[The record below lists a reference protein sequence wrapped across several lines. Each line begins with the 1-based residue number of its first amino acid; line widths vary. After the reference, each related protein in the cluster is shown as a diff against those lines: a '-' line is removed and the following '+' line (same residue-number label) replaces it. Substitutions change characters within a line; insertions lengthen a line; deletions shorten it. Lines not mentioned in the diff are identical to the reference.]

1 MNSLT
6 TEQENALLQR
16 VKQND
21 QVAFRTLFDT
31 YYKYLTV
38 TAYRYLNDGEKA
50 KDIAQDAFVELW
62 NRRDTLE
69 ITTGL
74 KAYLRRAV
82 VNKCLNYIKREKRI
96 DFSEPALLPETPT
109 QLGAVEDLE
118 AADLQKTIQT
128 AIDTLPERCRLIFCM
143 SRFDEKSHKE
153 IASELNISTKTIEN
167 QITRALKTLR
177 AAIAKMGILAVFTI
191 TCLLIKSIA
200 NLWFAHLYF

>member
-6 TEQENALLQR
+6 TEQENELLRQ
-16 VKQND
+16 VKDNNQ
-21 QVAFRTLFDT
+21 QAFRKLFDA

-50 KDIAQDAFVELW
+50 KDMAQDAFVELW
-62 NRRDTLE
+62 NRRDSLE

-96 DFSEPALLPETPT
+96 DFSEPALLPESPT
-109 QLGAVEDLE
+109 THDVIDDLE
-118 AADLQKTIQT
+118 AADMQSTIQH
-128 AIDTLPERCRLIFCM
+128 AIDTLPEKCRIIFCM

-153 IASELNISTKTIEN
+153 IAAALNISTKTIEN
-167 QITRALKTLR
+167 HITRALKILR
-177 AAIAKMGILAVFTI
+177 TAVSKVGILAI
-191 TCLLIKSIA
+191 IIC
-200 NLWFAHLYF
+200 H

>member
-6 TEQENALLQR
+6 SEQENALLQR
-16 VKQND
+16 VKKND
-21 QVAFRTLFDT
+21 QLAFRTLFDA

-62 NRRDTLE
+62 NRRDSLE
-69 ITTGL
+69 ITSGL

-96 DFSEPALLPETPT
+96 DFSEPAQLPETST
-109 QLGAVEDLE
+109 THDAVDKLA
-118 AADLQKTIQT
+118 AADLQTTVQT

-143 SRFDEKSHKE
+143 SRYDQKSHKE
-153 IASELNISTKTIEN
+153 IAAELNISTKTIEN
-167 QITRALKTLR
+167 QITWALKTLR
-177 AAIAKMGILAVFTI
+177 AAIARMGILIAVV
-191 TCLLIKSIA
+191 
-200 NLWFAHLYF
+200 FAFF